1 MDFITGLPEVIY
13 KSQFVDAI
21 LVVVDRFTKMARFF
35 PVSTRINAAELAELI
50 HTEIELKY
58 GPPNGIVSDRG
69 SVFTSK
75 FWGKLC
81 YISHTKLRLSTAF
94 HAQTDGQTERMNQV
108 LEQYLRRFIDEEQ
121 VLWPKLL
128 ATAEY
133 ACNNAPNTTTDIS
146 PFECLMGYS
155 PDFYIRSEDES
166 PLEGVPAALN
176 RVKKLQQ
183 LREKLAKNW
192 QHAVESQA
200 KYYNSKHKPME
211 FKYKDLVLLS
221 TKNLKLKLPSRK
233 LAPKFIGP
241 FRVLQ
246 KVGTQAYRLAL
257 PQQYSRIHNVFH
269 VSLLEPWIPKRG
281 ENDADSMPMPDLE
294 DEDEWEVEEIKAEKS
309 LRETTYF
316 LLKWKDWPSEYNQ
329 WVPEEDME
337 NAKDIINKFRKA
349 QRKGKTTRQH

>member
-1 MDFITGLPEVIY
+1 
-13 KSQFVDAI
+13 
-21 LVVVDRFTKMARFF
+21 
-35 PVSTRINAAELAELI
+35 
-50 HTEIELKY
+50 
-58 GPPNGIVSDRG
+58 
-69 SVFTSK
+69 
-75 FWGKLC
+75 
-81 YISHTKLRLSTAF
+81 
-94 HAQTDGQTERMNQV
+94 
-108 LEQYLRRFIDEEQ
+108 
-121 VLWPKLL
+121 
-128 ATAEY
+128 
-133 ACNNAPNTTTDIS
+133 
-146 PFECLMGYS
+146 
-155 PDFYIRSEDES
+155 
-166 PLEGVPAALN
+166 
-176 RVKKLQQ
+176 VKKLQQ

-294 DEDEWEVEEIKAEKS
+294 DEDEWEVEEMKAEKS

-329 WVPEEDME
+329 WVPEEDIE

-349 QRKGKTTRQH
+349 QRKGKTTKQH